1 LVGLLTGG
9 AGVFGLIIGSFIN
22 VVAYRIPLGRSVVS
36 PSSACPSCG
45 GCIRPVD
52 NIPLFSWL
60 LLHGRCRD
68 CGVRISAR
76 YPIVEALTAIVF
88 AATAWYIGAQWVLVP
103 YLWFVGVTIAL
114 TLTDL
119 DHQRIPN
126 RILYPSTVIGAV
138 LLAGGALLDGEP
150 GTLLVRAL
158 EGGLAYFAL
167 LFLIALAARG
177 GFGMGDVKLAFFLG
191 LFLAYVSWGTLVVGV
206 FAAFVVGGVVAS
218 GLLVTKVRG
227 RKDPIAFGPALV
239 AGAWIAIPF
248 AGRLLSWYLGG

>member
-1 LVGLLTGG
+1 
-9 AGVFGLIIGSFIN
+9 
-22 VVAYRIPLGRSVVS
+22 
-36 PSSACPSCG
+36 
-45 GCIRPVD
+45 
-52 NIPLFSWL
+52 
-60 LLHGRCRD
+60 
-68 CGVRISAR
+68 
-76 YPIVEALTAIVF
+76 
-88 AATAWYIGAQWVLVP
+88 VP

-126 RILYPSTVIGAV
+126 RILYPSTAVGAV
-138 LLAGGALLDGEP
+138 LLAGAAIGDGHAVWF
-150 GTLLVRAL
+150 VRAI
-158 EGGLAYFAL
+158 EGGAAYFAL
-167 LFLIALAARG
+167 LFIVALAARG

>member
-1 LVGLLTGG
+1 M
-9 AGVFGLIIGSFIN
+9 
-22 VVAYRIPLGRSVVS
+22 
-36 PSSACPSCG
+36 
-45 GCIRPVD
+45 
-52 NIPLFSWL
+52 
-60 LLHGRCRD
+60 
-68 CGVRISAR
+68 RISAR

>member
-1 LVGLLTGG
+1 MVGVLTGG

-36 PSSACPSCG
+36 PPSACPNCG
-45 GCIRPVD
+45 ERIRPAD
-52 NIPLFSWL
+52 NIPVVSWL
-60 LLHGRCRD
+60 LLQGRCRE
-68 CGVRISAR
+68 CGARISLR
-76 YPIVEALTAIVF
+76 YPVVEAVTGAAF

-126 RILYPSTVIGAV
+126 RILYPSTVVGSV
-138 LLAGGALLDGEP
+138 LLVGAAVGDGH
-150 GTLLVRAL
+150 LSWLVRAI
-158 EGGLAYFAL
+158 EGGAAYFAL
-167 LFLIALAARG
+167 LFIIALAARG
-177 GFGMGDVKLAFFLG
+177 GFGMGDVKLSFFLG

-206 FAAFVVGGVVAS
+206 FAAFVVGGVVAL

-227 RKDPIAFGPALV
+227 RKDHIAFGPALV

-248 AGRLLSWYLGG
+248 AERLLSWYLGD